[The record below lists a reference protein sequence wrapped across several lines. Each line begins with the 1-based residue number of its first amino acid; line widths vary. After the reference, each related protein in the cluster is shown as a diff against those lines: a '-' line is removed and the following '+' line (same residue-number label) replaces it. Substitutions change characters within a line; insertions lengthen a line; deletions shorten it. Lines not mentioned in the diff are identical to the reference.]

1 MIIDEAYID
10 TEDADGLFS
19 GWDPEQGQYDVTTWS
34 YEGMETHAAAGQR
47 EEGFTSKGEQ
57 SGHGG
62 HGGGLRH
69 GEPPSE
75 DLDLSHPRC
84 ILQILRRHYQRYTPE
99 FVAETCGVSVGAWR
113 AMPRIMP

>member
-1 MIIDEAYID
+1 

-19 GWDPEQGQYDVTTWS
+19 GWDPSTGQYDSTTWS
-34 YEGMETHAAAGQR
+34 YEGMETHGAAGPR

-62 HGGGLRH
+62 HGGGLSH

-75 DLDLSHPRC
+75 DPDLTHRRC
-84 ILQILRRHYQRYTPE
+84 VFQILKRHYARYTPE
-99 FVAETCGVSVGAWR
+99 LVAETCGVSVDAFGYVCA
-113 AMPRIMP
+113 ALA